1 MSMLKHRVN
10 AAVAPQAVA
19 YQELALADQVS
30 KAPEQDRKTLQKELG
45 RWIFRDIDD
54 SMAQKAGEARLKFS
68 KDEITLEQWL
78 EVVKDVESQVGPG
91 QSNALSRYRQAMA
104 SAGEGNQEAYLAGT
118 MDAKLL
124 LREHAN
130 AGNLSLAGV
139 SYVLRQ
145 QQNDFSFGDFYQRWS
160 SVLRKDNLDKPDY
173 NSAVELMEVGVMINA
188 SMMEPDG
195 VMGDKIERLS
205 KNPDID
211 RSAVKEILDVLG
223 RGSEKL
229 LKMTDDLNA
238 VNPDSSQV
246 ERAYDAVDYM
256 RDAIYHNRR
265 NHPSLSQ
272 NKGFENSL

>member
-1 MSMLKHRVN
+1 MSILKHRVDT
-10 AAVAPQAVA
+10 AVAPKAVA
-19 YQELALADQVS
+19 YQELALANQVD
-30 KAPEQDRKTLQKELG
+30 KAPERDQETLQKELG

-54 SMAQKAGEARLKFS
+54 SMAQKAGEARLKFA

-78 EVVKDVESQVGPG
+78 QVVEGVESQVSLG
-91 QSNALSRYRQAMA
+91 QANALSRYRQAMVN
-104 SAGEGNQEAYLAGT
+104 AGEGNQEAYLAGT

-195 VMGDKIERLS
+195 VMGDKVERLS
-205 KNPDID
+205 KNADID
-211 RSAVKEILDVLG
+211 RTAVKEILDVLS

-229 LKMTDDLNA
+229 LKMTDDLN
-238 VNPDSSQV
+238 VVHPDSNQV
-246 ERAYDAVDYM
+246 ERAYSAVDYM
-256 RDAIYHNRR
+256 RDAVYHNRR
-265 NHPSLSQ
+265 NHPSVSQ
-272 NKGFENSL
+272 NKGFDNSL